1 MNPKEI
7 TLFDNQSDT
16 QLYKYKITLDKINNE
31 LIGFGL
37 TKSQVKVFMY
47 LGKYGSK
54 TASDVSKSLQIP
66 RTETYH
72 LINSMQSL
80 GLVVAELA
88 HPTKYH
94 AIELKKA
101 IETLI
106 RQEQTKVDALA
117 EKEEML
123 SAMWEEIP
131 FFAIDT
137 DESKTEKMQ
146 MLHGAGPIFNK
157 IKEMIDS
164 SVDDFKI
171 YGSLQ
176 DIMRFYHSDV
186 FEWVEESPT
195 TLQLLVSSVD
205 SIPEFLSEI
214 NSKNIRTLQNK
225 SNKMCFL
232 INDAKQVLIFMRNA
246 NHPTKQT
253 FAWWSDSDTLVGMLD
268 SLFDLSWEKSSL
280 LK

>member
-1 MNPKEI
+1 MNSKEI

-16 QLYKYKITLDKINNE
+16 QLYKYKVTLEKINKE

-72 LINSMQSL
+72 LINSMQSM

-101 IETLI
+101 IETLV

-123 SAMWEEIP
+123 SAMWKEVP

-146 MLHGAGPIFNK
+146 MLHGTGPIFNK

-171 YGSLQ
+171 YGSMQ
-176 DIMRFYHSDV
+176 DVMRFYHSDV
-186 FEWVEESPT
+186 FEWLEESPT
-195 TLQLLVSSVD
+195 NMQLLISSSD
-205 SIPEFLSEI
+205 TTPEFLSEI
-214 NSKNIRTLQNK
+214 NSRNIRTMENK

-232 INDAKQVLIFMRNA
+232 INDSKHVLIFMRNA
-246 NHPTKQT
+246 NHPTRQV

-268 SLFDLSWEKSSL
+268 SLFELFWEKSDL

>member
-1 MNPKEI
+1 MNTKEI

-16 QLYKYKITLDKINNE
+16 QLYKYKTILEKINKE

-72 LINSMQSL
+72 LINSMQNL
-80 GLVVAELA
+80 GLVVAELS

-94 AIELKKA
+94 VIELKKA
-101 IETLI
+101 IETLV
-106 RQEQTKVDALA
+106 RQEQSKVNALA

-123 SAMWEEIP
+123 SAMWKEIP
-131 FFAIDT
+131 FFAIET

-146 MLHGAGPIFNK
+146 MLHGNGPILNK
-157 IKEMIDS
+157 IKEMANS
-164 SVDDFKI
+164 SIDDFKVF
-171 YGSLQ
+171 GSLQ
-176 DIMRFYHSDV
+176 DVMRFYHADV

-195 TLQLLVSSVD
+195 NLQLLITSVD
-205 SIPEFLSEI
+205 STPEFLSEI
-214 NSKNIRTLQNK
+214 NSKNIRTIENK
-225 SNKMCFL
+225 SDKICFL
-232 INDAKQVLIFMRNA
+232 INDSKQVLIFMRNA
-246 NHPTKQT
+246 NHQTRQT
-253 FAWWSDSDTLVGMLD
+253 FAWWSDSDTLVEMLD
-268 SLFDLSWEKSSL
+268 SLFEMSWDKSTL